1 MRAKEIKGEKKKPWR
16 QFLILLFL
24 SVSTFGTI
32 LSSPAQAQDKLKRF
46 HLRVEIGHLWSDG
59 FGGNFKELLRNWEYG
74 YSWTGGAGI
83 GEGPGKENPA
93 GEQGNNFFA
102 FKVDYSLSA
111 RWALRLTV
119 TPSVRWD
126 IEGVRLIQ
134 LPFNFRRFLNI
145 ESRYKGGAYYAGFVY
160 ATDLQEEKYVWNLGA
175 GIGLEV
181 IDLDYELFE
190 DRALHL
196 FGLKSSAHFTKKGI
210 GSYVLAEF
218 EYFRS
223 RYLSWAGHVS
233 YKHVFPVKF
242 ESFQMTAYYAN
253 IEHNLETFASI
264 FPEHRVNFSGLGI
277 GISLG
282 FHF

>member
-1 MRAKEIKGEKKKPWR
+1 LRAKEIKGEKKKPWR

-160 ATDLQEEKYVWNLGA
+160 ATDAQAMPDRVRRAFAVPVA
-175 GIGLEV
+175 GRIAYPLAVTKASAQPVEAKRFTTFVRSAQGQAIL
-181 IDLDYELFE
+181 
-190 DRALHL
+190 AKHG
-196 FGLKSSAHFTKKGI
+196 FGK
-210 GSYVLAEF
+210 
-218 EYFRS
+218 
-223 RYLSWAGHVS
+223 
-233 YKHVFPVKF
+233 P
-242 ESFQMTAYYAN
+242 
-253 IEHNLETFASI
+253 
-264 FPEHRVNFSGLGI
+264 
-277 GISLG
+277 
-282 FHF
+282 